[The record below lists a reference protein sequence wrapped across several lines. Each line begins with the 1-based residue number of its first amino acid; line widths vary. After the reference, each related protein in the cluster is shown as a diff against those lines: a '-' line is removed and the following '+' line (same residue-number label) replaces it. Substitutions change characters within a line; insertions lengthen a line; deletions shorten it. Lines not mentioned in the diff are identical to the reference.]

1 MSHILIL
8 GGDGYLGWPTAM
20 YFSNRGFDVTVVD
33 NYFRRN
39 ACTELD
45 VGMLYPVP
53 TLQERAKLWHEF
65 TGKEIKVVI
74 GDLTDPEVMRGLFD
88 GRARYSWAVDQ
99 TFSGIPE
106 TIIHYAEQPSAPY
119 SLINYRYANITVAN
133 NLLITNNL
141 VWALRDFSRDSHV
154 IHIGTM
160 GEYGTPNIDI
170 EEGWLE
176 IEHKGRKDTFLFPR
190 QASSLYHTTKIMDT
204 DLFWFGVRMWDLKV
218 TDLMQGPVYGIET
231 DESEIGGKRKEE
243 RDSNLSS
250 LTSHLSPLASIFNYD
265 EIFGTIVNRFIT
277 QAVVGYP
284 LTVYGKGGQTR
295 GYLNIK
301 DTLQCV
307 HKSEQT
313 PAKAGE
319 LRIFNQIMETF
330 SANELAEMTQR
341 VGKKLGYEVEI
352 NHLENPRKEAEEHY
366 YNPTYHGLIDIGVEP
381 HYLTDEVMEG
391 MFRVV
396 ERYKANIR
404 TDVIFKGIRW

>member
-20 YFSNRGFDVTVVD
+20 RFSNCGYDVTVVD

-53 TLQERAKLWHEF
+53 TLVQRARIWREL

-74 GDLTDPEVMRGLFD
+74 GDLTDPNIMRSLFS
-88 GRARYSWAVDQ
+88 GPVEYAWALDKR
-99 TFSGIPE
+99 FAGIPE
-106 TIIHYAEQPSAPY
+106 TVIHYAEQPSAPY
-119 SLINYRYANITVAN
+119 SLINYKYANITVAN
-133 NLLITNNL
+133 NLLVTNNL
-141 VWALRDFSRDSHV
+141 MFAVRDFARDA
-154 IHIGTM
+154 HIIKLGTM

-170 EEGWLE
+170 EEGWIE
-176 IEHKGRKDTFLFPR
+176 IEHKGRRGKFLFPR

-204 DLFWFGVRMWDLKV
+204 DLLWFGVRMWDLRV

-231 DESEIGGKRKEE
+231 EESALTS
-243 RDSNLSS
+243 DSS
-250 LTSHLSPLASIFNYD
+250 LLTIFNYD
-265 EIFGTIVNRFIT
+265 EIFGTILNRFIV
-277 QAVVGYP
+277 QAIADYP

-295 GYLNIK
+295 GYLNIR

-307 HKSEQT
+307 HMSEKT
-313 PAKAGE
+313 PAAKGQ

-330 SANELAEMTQR
+330 SANELAEKVQR
-341 VGKKLGYEVEI
+341 VGGTLGYSVRI
-352 NHLENPRKEAEEHY
+352 DHLENPRKEAEEHY
-366 YNPTYHGLIDIGVEP
+366 YNPTYQGLVEIGVEP
-381 HYLTDEVMEG
+381 HYLTDDVLAG

-396 ERYKANIR
+396 AQYEANIR
-404 TDVIFKGIRW
+404 KDVIFRGVKW